1 MYKHILFD
9 LDGTLSDPGV
19 GITNSVAYA
28 LSSFGIEVAD
38 RRTLYPFIGPPLV
51 DSFMKYYKMSEADA
65 NRALA
70 EYRVYFRSRGMFEN
84 KLYPKT
90 VWLLEELKRA
100 GATLV
105 LATSKPEEFA
115 EQILSHFNIRH
126 YFDAVAGASMD
137 ERRSKKSDVIAY
149 ALQKAGIT
157 DKRAAIMVGDRLHD
171 VHGAKENALP
181 SIGVLWGYGSESELL
196 EAGATHVVRDMPELL
211 TLLTGGTL

>member
-1 MYKHILFD
+1 MYQYVLFD

-38 RRTLYPFIGPPLV
+38 RRTLYPFIGPPLL
-51 DSFMKYYKMSEADA
+51 DSFAKYYGMNEQDA
-65 NRALA
+65 QEALA
-70 EYRVYFRSRGMFEN
+70 QYRVYFRDRGIFEN
-84 KLYPKT
+84 ELYPKT

-100 GATLV
+100 GVNLV

-115 EQILSHFNIRH
+115 EQILSHFNIRR
-126 YFDAVAGASMD
+126 YFDVVAGASMD
-137 ERRSKKSDVIAY
+137 ECRSKKSDVIAY

-157 DKRAAIMVGDRLHD
+157 DKRAAIMVGDHPHD
-171 VHGAKENALP
+171 VQGARENALP

-196 EAGATHVVRDMPELL
+196 EAGATHLAQDMQALL
-211 TLLTGGTL
+211 ALLTGGGV